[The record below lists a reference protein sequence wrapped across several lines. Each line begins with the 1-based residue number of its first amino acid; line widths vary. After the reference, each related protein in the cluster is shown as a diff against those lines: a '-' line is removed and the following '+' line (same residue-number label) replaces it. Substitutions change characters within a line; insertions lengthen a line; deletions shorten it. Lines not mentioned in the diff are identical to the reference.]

1 MFTILEIVTAVL
13 RLESLH
19 LILLRYVL
27 IACVV
32 DVLVSGLN
40 IFQGNAFRIVCS

>member
-1 MFTILEIVTAVL
+1 MFRILEILRAVL
-13 RLESLH
+13 RLESLQ

-27 IACVV
+27 IACAV

-40 IFQGNAFRIVCS
+40 IFQGSAFRIACS